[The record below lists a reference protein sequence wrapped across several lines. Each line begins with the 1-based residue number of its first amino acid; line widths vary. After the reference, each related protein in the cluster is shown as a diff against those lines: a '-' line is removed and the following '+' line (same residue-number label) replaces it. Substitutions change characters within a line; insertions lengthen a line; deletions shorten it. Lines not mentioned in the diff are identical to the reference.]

1 MPFKDDLTQLKLMEQ
16 QPSNYMDGV
25 LEEPKVLSLPR
36 IEPSKID
43 HGLVEVDHSNPPNS
57 DTWLS
62 NGREQ
67 IAKEVAKTSPKPSQT
82 KKKSIILLA
91 TSQREWQE

>member
-1 MPFKDDLTQLKLMEQ
+1 MPFKDDLTHLKLMQQ

-25 LEEPKVLSLPR
+25 LEEPKVLNLPR
-36 IEPSKID
+36 IEPSKVD
-43 HGLVEVDHSNPPNS
+43 HGLMEVDHSNPPNS

-67 IAKEVAKTSPKPSQT
+67 IAKKVVKTSPSLAKLR
-82 KKKSIILLA
+82 KNLLYFLA
-91 TSQREWQE
+91 TFQREWQE